1 MWGRAVDRRG
11 WLLSKALE
19 TCSSLGEAL
28 QLAKE
33 AEAFLALSDD
43 TELPVLPGTALH
55 PSPIEI
61 VKAKIATVADPEA
74 QSTGV
79 VAAAEV
85 ETPVTILPEPGSD
98 SADSDS
104 APNNGVVSTLSVFA
118 TPEDVIR
125 YLRQQGVS
133 VEATET
139 GRYKVAGRLESLS
152 LLQTRANALRTR
164 QNLPLY
170 ELMPIPAVRPKQASS
185 RRAAQFR

>member
-1 MWGRAVDRRG
+1 MWAQAAERRC
-11 WLLSKALE
+11 WLLSKAME

-43 TELPVLPGTALH
+43 AEVPVLPGTAMH
-55 PSPIEI
+55 ASTTEI
-61 VKAKIATVADPEA
+61 GKAKIAAVADLEA
-74 QSTGV
+74 KSTVV

-85 ETPVTILPEPGSD
+85 ETRVATIPEPSSD
-98 SADSDS
+98 SASNS
-104 APNNGVVSTLSVFA
+104 APNNGVVSALSVFA

-125 YLRQQGVS
+125 FLCQQGIS

-152 LLQTRANALRTR
+152 LLQTRANALRAR
-164 QNLPLY
+164 QNLPPF
-170 ELMPIPAVRPKQASS
+170 ELMPIPAVRPKQVSL
-185 RRAAQFR
+185 RTAAQLR